1 MHQCIIYLRVSTRQ
15 QAFGHGLVRQLETCQ
30 DFAKQQK
37 LWVRAVYTDIASGA
51 GKLPN
56 RSLAVAES
64 KKLGIPILVE
74 TRCRWSRGPSEDTN
88 YRHVL
93 QACPLAKQAEEVL
106 ADMLTSDD
114 GIGRALR
121 ELLEARKKHLSSSCQ
136 GGTDG

>member
-1 MHQCIIYLRVSTRQ
+1 MSQCIIYLRVSTRQ
-15 QAFGHGLVRQLETCQ
+15 QAIGHGLVRQLETCQ
-30 DFAKQQK
+30 DFAKQHR
-37 LWVRAVYTDIASGA
+37 LWVRSVYTDIASGA

-93 QACPLAKQAEEVL
+93 QASSLAIQAEEVL
-106 ADMLTSDD
+106 AKIFTSDTGIWRAKD
-114 GIGRALR
+114 GR
-121 ELLEARKKHLSSSCQ
+121 
-136 GGTDG
+136 